1 MKQSSIF
8 KEEIFKEKQK
18 ADKYLS
24 NFESIRKITDKILDV
39 WFSKEDMRDD
49 LSDCFEHLSKV
60 YP

>member
-18 ADKYLS
+18 ADKYFS
-24 NFESIRKITDKILDV
+24 NFESIHKIMDKILDV
-39 WFSKEDMRDD
+39 WLSKEDMRDD

-60 YP
+60 CP